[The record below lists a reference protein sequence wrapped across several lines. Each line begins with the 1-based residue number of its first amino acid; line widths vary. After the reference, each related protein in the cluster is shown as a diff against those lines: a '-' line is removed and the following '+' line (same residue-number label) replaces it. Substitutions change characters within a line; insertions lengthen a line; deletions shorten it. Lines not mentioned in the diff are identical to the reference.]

1 MFRQPRR
8 RVIFGPV
15 WTTGAIATI
24 WIELESWRTR
34 IIVGDHSQR
43 NDSQTIGANRSKCLY
58 KRSTFPQRS
67 THSSKVT
74 ISTPEPKLLV
84 DDRCELFS
92 RELR

>member
-43 NDSQTIGANRSKCLY
+43 NDSDDWSKQIQM
-58 KRSTFPQRS
+58 SIQAFN
-67 THSSKVT
+67 
-74 ISTPEPKLLV
+74 ISPKINA
-84 DDRCELFS
+84 F
-92 RELR
+92 